1 MPVAKSKPLKLQS
14 VDQGDL
20 KRLSSTEENYLSYL
34 VGLHLIEDDS
44 DTGNITLVSSGNNS
58 IGSFTDTFFNQPDG
72 THPASSITSGTTTT
86 ELYQVAG
93 PADETDS
100 DVRRPVG
107 YYNPPVDGSE
117 SIGSEGIYEMADS
130 DFNILVER
138 INGRIAQSDYLGQFY
153 LGSSPPS
160 GDYNVFINNVF
171 SDTINDSTVTNY
183 NIYRRESQSAPDDI
197 LDSDLNPTSI
207 VSVKR
212 SNGDSGDYEGLEP
225 MTERQVKVSLGQ
237 RAKTLRAAP
246 DGIGSYQLRSSSQG
260 APQSGLWR
268 TVGTATNTK
277 KETAEI
283 SYTRNRV
290 STYTRQRSSSFLRN
304 VTEVQDFAGNFIGN
318 YTTNFVGNFVGNY
331 NRDFV
336 GNYTGD
342 YTRDFAGAYT
352 GNYSRTFIGNYT
364 GDFTGDFTGEYTRTS
379 TNTQTFS
386 RVATRTSTG
395 GFIGDFT
402 GQRTINYVGNSS
414 QTFTDSFTGNYSRT
428 NTFTGNFGGTFTRTS
443 TRDSTRFVNEG
454 PLYVAGNTF
463 WQEEPAFSGFVT
475 LTVEWNGQ
483 FIFGGTVPDTKTSVG
498 PSESTDGLTYFKGS
512 PQGAEFSVS
521 RSGTLSFTGEF
532 TGNYA
537 RSSTRTSAVT
547 QNFTRTRTTSSTA
560 NFAGDFIG
568 NFTGNF
574 TRTRFV
580 NYTGNFIGNYSRS
593 VTFTGNYSR
602 ERQTDFTRNFTRNR
616 SSSYSRVSTRVSVL
630 NFTRNSTRT
639 RVSSFTRDRTENFLG
654 NFTRDSTRTS
664 SRLSTFTGNYSRDI
678 TDTFS
683 RTLIDSFVGTT
694 IQPTTGV
701 IETYT
706 LYVRYA

>member
-1 MPVAKSKPLKLQS
+1 MPLAKSKPLKLQS

-20 KRLSSTEENYLSYL
+20 KRLSPTEENYLSYL

-44 DTGNITLVSSGNNS
+44 DTGNITLLSSGNNS

-72 THPASSITSGTTTT
+72 THPASSITSGTVTT
-86 ELYQVAG
+86 ELYQVGG

-107 YYNPPVDGSE
+107 YYNPPTDGSE

-138 INGRIAQSDYLGQFY
+138 INGRIAQSDYLGQFH

-160 GDYNVFINNVF
+160 GDYNVFIGNVF
-171 SDTINDSTVTNY
+171 SDTINDSTVNNF
-183 NIYRRESQSAPDDI
+183 NIYRRESQSAPNDI
-197 LDSDLNPTSI
+197 LDSDSNPTSI
-207 VSVKR
+207 VTVKR
-212 SNGDSGDYEGLEP
+212 SNGDSGDFEGLEP

-268 TVGTATNTK
+268 AVGTATNTK
-277 KETAEI
+277 KETDEI

-290 STYTRQRSSSFLRN
+290 STFTRQRPSSFVRN
-304 VTEVQDFAGNFIGN
+304 VTEVQDFAGNFVGN
-318 YTTNFVGNFVGNY
+318 YARDFLGNFVGNY

-336 GNYTGD
+336 GNYIGD

-352 GNYSRTFIGNYT
+352 GNYARTFIGNYSRNFL
-364 GDFTGDFTGEYTRTS
+364 GNFTGNYTRVS
-379 TNTQTFS
+379 TRSLSFS
-386 RVATRTSTG
+386 RVSTRSAVG
-395 GFIGDFT
+395 GFTGDFT
-402 GQRTINYVGNSS
+402 GQRTINFTRNSTV
-414 QTFTDSFTGNYSRT
+414 TFSDSFVGNYSRT

-454 PLYVAGNTF
+454 PFYVPGNTY

-498 PSESTDGLTYFKGS
+498 PDESSDGLTYFKGS

-521 RSGTLSFTGEF
+521 RSGNLSFTGTF

-537 RSSTRTSAVT
+537 RSSTRNSTVS
-547 QNFTRTRTTSSTA
+547 QSFTRTSTTSSTA

-580 NYTGNFIGNYSRS
+580 TFTGNFVGNYSRTVS
-593 VTFTGNYSR
+593 YTGNYTR
-602 ERQTDFTRNFTRNR
+602 ERQTNFSRNFTRNR
-616 SSSYSRVSTRVSVL
+616 QSTYSRVSTRVSVL

-639 RVSSFTRDRTENFLG
+639 RVSSFTRDRTENFIG

-664 SRLSTFTGNYSRDI
+664 SRLSTFAGNYSRNI